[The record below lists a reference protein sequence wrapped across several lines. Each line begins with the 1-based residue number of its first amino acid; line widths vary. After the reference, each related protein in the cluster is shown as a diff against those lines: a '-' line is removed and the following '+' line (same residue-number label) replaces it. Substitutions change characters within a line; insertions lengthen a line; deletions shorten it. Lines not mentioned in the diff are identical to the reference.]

1 MHHRPRSEP
10 SHATAASARGRGSVP
25 RAMRAALACLAA
37 CGTVGCDVRDEQ
49 VRSPSSR
56 EPWPRVVAFPHGPLS
71 EPREAAAGS
80 PGIEYVEG
88 YAAGS
93 RQAAAAGLPL
103 LLVFRASWCRWSGEI
118 ARGPLADPAV
128 VARSRRLVCV
138 TVDADRDAATCR
150 AFGVTAFPTVMVIDA
165 DGQVRHRATGAEAA
179 VDLAAT
185 LERVLGPAPRGRVA
199 TENRPARSY

>member
-1 MHHRPRSEP
+1 MHARPCFESP
-10 SHATAASARGRGSVP
+10 HTTAASARGRGPAARTV
-25 RAMRAALACLAA
+25 RAALVCLAG
-37 CGTVGCDVRDEQ
+37 CGAVGCDVRDEQ
-49 VRSPSSR
+49 VGTPSTR
-56 EPWPRVVAFPHGPLS
+56 EPWPRVVAFPHGPLGD
-71 EPREAAAGS
+71 PRQAAPVS

-88 YAAGS
+88 YEAGS

-179 VDLAAT
+179 VDLATA

-199 TENRPARSY
+199 TEDRRLRSY